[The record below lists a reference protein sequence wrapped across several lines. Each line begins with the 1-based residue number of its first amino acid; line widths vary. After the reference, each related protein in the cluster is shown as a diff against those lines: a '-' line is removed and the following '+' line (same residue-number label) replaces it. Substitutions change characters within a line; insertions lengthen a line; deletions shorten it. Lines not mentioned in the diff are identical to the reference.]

1 MNDHPGDLKP
11 SIDAAR
17 AASLLQRLRDAAG
30 RPGAAP
36 SPETLAIQEALS
48 RLAVIERTHLR
59 GSMADAPHQT
69 AAQATA
75 PQATASQATASQATT
90 HRPTTPRPT
99 SPTSTSSP
107 PTASQTSASQTF
119 ASQTSAFQTSAFQT
133 NAPRPPAGQQRP
145 PGPAV
150 EAVGQE
156 DGTRLRGAAEKRLP
170 ASAQRPSA
178 LAGGDQRVPGK
189 ATPAQ
194 TEAPEQAAMIL
205 TDLVPPE
212 TAGSGADGR
221 QQHKPA
227 GPLGLSRSMSEA
239 LRRALEAGVSE
250 PVHAGSGSGVAD
262 GEPRPAKSLEARA
275 RLMGLIKPAATAGLV
290 IIGLVFGV
298 AGTWAALAP
307 LAGAAIATGVVSPD
321 GSRKTIQHLEGG
333 IIKEILIREG
343 DTVSAGQIL
352 YRLEVTQAQAN
363 YSARREQWL
372 RLVATRARLDAHAQ
386 DAPRMTLPAEVTRP
400 ENDELEAFV
409 ENQQQLFELR
419 RRGLEERENILRQ
432 QLRQLE
438 EQTRGKR
445 LENEGLDLQLKLLE
459 EEAEDKATLVRQ
471 RLARKPEYLAI
482 QRSIAEVKSRMGSN
496 IATIGSLEE
505 RMGEIRLQVNAART
519 QFRDQNAEL
528 LMKTNNDLAQ
538 IEESLIST
546 QDILRRTEIVAPASG
561 TVLNMRF
568 RTVGG
573 VVRPGEPVVDLVPK
587 EDVLVVDARLPA
599 TDIDVVRSGLPA
611 MVHLVPY
618 LTRDTPMLEGVVT
631 HVGADSNVDQ
641 QTGQRFYEIKV
652 RVDRSKLDSLGHTI
666 ELSPGMPV
674 EVFVMTRNRTA
685 LGYMFEP
692 LTRSFRRAFRED

>member
-1 MNDHPGDLKP
+1 VSGSTRIPL
-11 SIDAAR
+11 S
-17 AASLLQRLRDAAG
+17 QRLRDSVGRASTSLLSDPDAAAAARAPVDGQAAAG
-30 RPGAAP
+30 TG
-36 SPETLAIQEALS
+36 
-48 RLAVIERTHLR
+48 VH
-59 GSMADAPHQT
+59 
-69 AAQATA
+69 
-75 PQATASQATASQATT
+75 PQ
-90 HRPTTPRPT
+90 
-99 SPTSTSSP
+99 
-107 PTASQTSASQTF
+107 
-119 ASQTSAFQTSAFQT
+119 
-133 NAPRPPAGQQRP
+133 
-145 PGPAV
+145 
-150 EAVGQE
+150 
-156 DGTRLRGAAEKRLP
+156 
-170 ASAQRPSA
+170 
-178 LAGGDQRVPGK
+178 
-189 ATPAQ
+189 
-194 TEAPEQAAMIL
+194 M
-205 TDLVPPE
+205 
-212 TAGSGADGR
+212 
-221 QQHKPA
+221 
-227 GPLGLSRSMSEA
+227 
-239 LRRALEAGVSE
+239 
-250 PVHAGSGSGVAD
+250 
-262 GEPRPAKSLEARA
+262 ARA
-275 RLMGLIKPAATAGLV
+275 RLMRLIKPATTIGLV

-343 DTVSAGQIL
+343 DTVAAGQTL
-352 YRLEVTQAQAN
+352 YKLEVTQAQAN

-372 RLVATRARLDAHAQ
+372 RLVATRARLEAHAQ
-386 DAPRMTLPAEVTRP
+386 DTPGMKLPPEVQNP
-400 ENDELEAFV
+400 ETEELRAFV

-432 QLRQLE
+432 QLKQLE

-471 RLARKPEYLAI
+471 RLARKPEFLAI
-482 QRSIAEVKSRMGSN
+482 QRNIAEVKARMGSN

-505 RMGEIRLQVNAART
+505 RMGEIRLQVNQNRT

-538 IEESLIST
+538 LEESLIAS
-546 QDILRRTEIVAPASG
+546 QDILRRTEIIAPAAG

-587 EDVLVVDARLPA
+587 EDTLVIDARLPA
-599 TDIDVVRSGLPA
+599 TDIDVVRTGLPA

-618 LTRDTPMLEGVVT
+618 LTRDTPMLEGTVS
-631 HVGADSNVDQ
+631 HVSADSNVDQ
-641 QTGQRFYEIKV
+641 KTEQRFYELKV
-652 RVDRSKLDSLGHTI
+652 TVDRSKLDALGHTV

>member
-1 MNDHPGDLKP
+1 MNDHPGTLKP
-11 SIDAAR
+11 GIDTAR
-17 AASLLQRLRDAAG
+17 AAALLERLRDATGRAG
-30 RPGAAP
+30 VAP

-48 RLAVIERTHLR
+48 RLAVIERSHLK
-59 GSMADAPHQT
+59 SEAP
-69 AAQATA
+69 AAPAAPEPAASRPGPTPARPAAARPAAPAGEPATA
-75 PQATASQATASQATT
+75 RARIDGPPPERQSSAGQGRPAEARAAEPRRSAPPPSPVLPASKRIPLSRRMRETAERAWGVLLADPDRANPQQPVETGAQ
-90 HRPTTPRPT
+90 TPAKAPT
-99 SPTSTSSP
+99 SP
-107 PTASQTSASQTF
+107 
-119 ASQTSAFQTSAFQT
+119 
-133 NAPRPPAGQQRP
+133 
-145 PGPAV
+145 
-150 EAVGQE
+150 
-156 DGTRLRGAAEKRLP
+156 
-170 ASAQRPSA
+170 
-178 LAGGDQRVPGK
+178 
-189 ATPAQ
+189 
-194 TEAPEQAAMIL
+194 
-205 TDLVPPE
+205 
-212 TAGSGADGR
+212 AD
-221 QQHKPA
+221 
-227 GPLGLSRSMSEA
+227 
-239 LRRALEAGVSE
+239 
-250 PVHAGSGSGVAD
+250 
-262 GEPRPAKSLEARA
+262 ARA
-275 RLMGLIKPAATAGLV
+275 RLMRLVKPAAVAGLV

-333 IIKEILIREG
+333 IIKEILVREG
-343 DTVSAGQIL
+343 DNVNAGQIL

-372 RLVATRARLDAHAQ
+372 RLVATRARLEAHAQ
-386 DAPRMTLPAEVTRP
+386 DAPRMTLPPEVTKP
-400 ENDELEAFV
+400 DNDELRAFV
-409 ENQQQLFELR
+409 DNQQQLFELR

-432 QLRQLE
+432 QLKQLE

-459 EEAEDKATLVRQ
+459 EEADDKATLVRQ

-482 QRSIAEVKSRMGSN
+482 QRTIAEVKARMGSN

-505 RMGEIRLQVNAART
+505 RMGEIRLQVNQNRT

-538 IEESLIST
+538 LEESLVSS
-546 QDILRRTEIVAPASG
+546 QDILRRTEIIAPAAG

-573 VVRPGEPVVDLVPK
+573 VVRPGEPVVDLVPR
-587 EDVLVVDARLPA
+587 EDNLVIDARLPA

-631 HVGADSNVDQ
+631 HVSADSNVDQ
-641 QTGQRFYEIKV
+641 KTEQRFYELKV
-652 RVDRSKLDSLGHTI
+652 KVDRSKLDALGHTI

>member
-11 SIDAAR
+11 SIDTAR
-17 AASLLQRLRDAAG
+17 AAALLQRLREATG

-48 RLAVIERTHLR
+48 RLAVIERSHLK
-59 GSMADAPHQT
+59 GENADPAP
-69 AAQATA
+69 A
-75 PQATASQATASQATT
+75 PV
-90 HRPTTPRPT
+90 
-99 SPTSTSSP
+99 
-107 PTASQTSASQTF
+107 
-119 ASQTSAFQTSAFQT
+119 
-133 NAPRPPAGQQRP
+133 AP
-145 PGPAV
+145 
-150 EAVGQE
+150 
-156 DGTRLRGAAEKRLP
+156 
-170 ASAQRPSA
+170 
-178 LAGGDQRVPGK
+178 
-189 ATPAQ
+189 
-194 TEAPEQAAMIL
+194 
-205 TDLVPPE
+205 
-212 TAGSGADGR
+212 
-221 QQHKPA
+221 
-227 GPLGLSRSMSEA
+227 
-239 LRRALEAGVSE
+239 
-250 PVHAGSGSGVAD
+250 
-262 GEPRPAKSLEARA
+262 EPRPAMVASAAAAPAIVAPAAVPPAATPPGAHAADRRAAVRPPVPSPRPAAPQPRAPQAADPRAAPPVGARPARPSPLPSSLPQVPAAGRPIPLSTRLRETVDKAWTSFVADPDRTERKSDDPSTAGKPSAPVDHRA
-275 RLMGLIKPAATAGLV
+275 RLLRLIKPAATAGLV

-333 IIKEILIREG
+333 IIKEILVKEG
-343 DTVSAGQIL
+343 DTVVAGQTL
-352 YRLEVTQAQAN
+352 YKLEVTQAQAN

-372 RLVATRARLDAHAQ
+372 RLVATRARLEAHAK
-386 DAPRMTLPAEVTRP
+386 DALRMTLPREVQNPDT
-400 ENDELEAFV
+400 EELIAFV

-419 RRGLEERENILRQ
+419 KRGLEERESILRQ
-432 QLRQLE
+432 QLKQIE
-438 EQTRGKR
+438 EQSRGKK

-482 QRSIAEVKSRMGSN
+482 QRSIAEVKSRIGSN

-505 RMGEIRLQVNAART
+505 RMGEISLQVNAART

-538 IEESLIST
+538 LEESLTSS
-546 QDILRRTEIVAPASG
+546 QDILRRTEIVAPGAG

-573 VVRPGEPVVDLVPK
+573 VVRPGEPVVDLVPR
-587 EDVLVVDARLPA
+587 EDNLVIDARLPA

-611 MVHLVPY
+611 MVHLIPY

-631 HVGADSNVDQ
+631 HVSADSNVDQ
-641 QTGQRFYEIKV
+641 KTEQRFYELKV
-652 RVDRSKLDSLGHTI
+652 KVDRSKLDALGHTI

>member
-11 SIDAAR
+11 SIDTAR
-17 AASLLQRLRDAAG
+17 AAALLQRLREATG

-48 RLAVIERTHLR
+48 RLAVIERSHLK
-59 GSMADAPHQT
+59 GEADLAPASVQAEPPRAPV
-69 AAQATA
+69 AAPPRAVPPRPAPPESRPAATA
-75 PQATASQATASQATT
+75 PAVPAADKRAAL
-90 HRPTTPRPT
+90 
-99 SPTSTSSP
+99 
-107 PTASQTSASQTF
+107 
-119 ASQTSAFQTSAFQT
+119 
-133 NAPRPPAGQQRP
+133 RPPAPQ
-145 PGPAV
+145 PGPPQPNDPRAASPAGTRV
-150 EAVGQE
+150 AKPSPLPPSLPQAQAADRPIPLSTRMREAV
-156 DGTRLRGAAEKRLP
+156 DKAWTSFVADPDLAVRP
-170 ASAQRPSA
+170 ADDKS
-178 LAGGDQRVPGK
+178 
-189 ATPAQ
+189 
-194 TEAPEQAAMIL
+194 
-205 TDLVPPE
+205 
-212 TAGSGADGR
+212 TAGAPAD
-221 QQHKPA
+221 H
-227 GPLGLSRSMSEA
+227 
-239 LRRALEAGVSE
+239 
-250 PVHAGSGSGVAD
+250 
-262 GEPRPAKSLEARA
+262 RA
-275 RLMGLIKPAATAGLV
+275 RLMRLIKPAATAGLV

-333 IIKEILIREG
+333 IIKEILVKEG
-343 DTVSAGQIL
+343 DTVVAGQTL
-352 YRLEVTQAQAN
+352 YKLEVTQAQAN

-372 RLVATRARLDAHAQ
+372 RLVATRARLEAHAK
-386 DAPRMTLPAEVTRP
+386 DAPRMTLPPEVQSP
-400 ENDELEAFV
+400 ETEELSAFV

-432 QLRQLE
+432 QLKQLE

-445 LENEGLDLQLKLLE
+445 IENEGLDLQLKLLE

-482 QRSIAEVKSRMGSN
+482 QRSIAEVKSRIGSN

-505 RMGEIRLQVNAART
+505 RTGEISLQVNAART

-538 IEESLIST
+538 LEESLISS
-546 QDILRRTEIVAPASG
+546 QDILRRTEIVAPGAG

-573 VVRPGEPVVDLVPK
+573 VVRPGEPVVDLVPR
-587 EDVLVVDARLPA
+587 EDNLVIDARLPA

-611 MVHLVPY
+611 MVHLIPY

-631 HVGADSNVDQ
+631 HVSADSNVDQ
-641 QTGQRFYEIKV
+641 KTEQRFYELKV
-652 RVDRSKLDSLGHTI
+652 KVDRSKLDALGHTI

>member
-11 SIDAAR
+11 SIDTAR
-17 AASLLQRLRDAAG
+17 AAALLQRLREATG

-48 RLAVIERTHLR
+48 RLAVIERSHLK
-59 GSMADAPHQT
+59 GENAD
-69 AAQATA
+69 
-75 PQATASQATASQATT
+75 
-90 HRPTTPRPT
+90 
-99 SPTSTSSP
+99 
-107 PTASQTSASQTF
+107 
-119 ASQTSAFQTSAFQT
+119 
-133 NAPRPPAGQQRP
+133 PA
-145 PGPAV
+145 
-150 EAVGQE
+150 
-156 DGTRLRGAAEKRLP
+156 P
-170 ASAQRPSA
+170 AS
-178 LAGGDQRVPGK
+178 
-189 ATPAQ
+189 
-194 TEAPEQAAMIL
+194 
-205 TDLVPPE
+205 VPP
-212 TAGSGADGR
+212 
-221 QQHKPA
+221 
-227 GPLGLSRSMSEA
+227 
-239 LRRALEAGVSE
+239 
-250 PVHAGSGSGVAD
+250 
-262 GEPRPAKSLEARA
+262 EPRPAPGSSSAPAPAVVAPAAVPPAAASPEAPASDRRAAVRPPAPSPRPAEPQPKAPQADDSRAASPAGARPARPSPLPASLPQAPVAGSPIPLSKRLRDAVDKAWTSFVADPDGTERKSDDPSTAGQPSAPVDHRA
-275 RLMGLIKPAATAGLV
+275 RLLRLIKPAATAGLV

-333 IIKEILIREG
+333 IIKEILVKEG
-343 DTVSAGQIL
+343 DTVVAGQTL
-352 YRLEVTQAQAN
+352 YKLEVTQAQAN

-372 RLVATRARLDAHAQ
+372 RLVATRARLEAHAK
-386 DAPRMTLPAEVTRP
+386 DAPRMTLPPEVQNP
-400 ENDELEAFV
+400 ETEELSAFV
-409 ENQQQLFELR
+409 DNQQQLFELR

-432 QLRQLE
+432 QLRQIE

-505 RMGEIRLQVNAART
+505 RMGEISLQVNAART

-538 IEESLIST
+538 LEESLTSS
-546 QDILRRTEIVAPASG
+546 QDILRRTEIVAPGAG

-573 VVRPGEPVVDLVPK
+573 VVRPGEPVVDLVPR
-587 EDVLVVDARLPA
+587 EDNLVIDARLPA

-611 MVHLVPY
+611 MVHLIPY

-631 HVGADSNVDQ
+631 HVSADSNVDQ
-641 QTGQRFYEIKV
+641 KTEQRFYELKV
-652 RVDRSKLDSLGHTI
+652 KVDRSKLDALGHTI

>member
-1 MNDHPGDLKP
+1 MNDHPGNLKP
-11 SIDAAR
+11 GLDTAR
-17 AASLLQRLRDAAG
+17 AAELLQRLREATT
-30 RPGAAP
+30 RPGAMAP

-48 RLAVIERTHLR
+48 RLAVIERSHLKGDPGEER
-59 GSMADAPHQT
+59 ATADVPAEMLPRPVPSQPRADAARPDPVR
-69 AAQATA
+69 AE
-75 PQATASQATASQATT
+75 PQ
-90 HRPTTPRPT
+90 RM
-99 SPTSTSSP
+99 
-107 PTASQTSASQTF
+107 
-119 ASQTSAFQTSAFQT
+119 
-133 NAPRPPAGQQRP
+133 PPARPVAAPPPGP
-145 PGPAV
+145 PGPA
-150 EAVGQE
+150 
-156 DGTRLRGAAEKRLP
+156 RGEPSQA
-170 ASAQRPSA
+170 RPS
-178 LAGGDQRVPGK
+178 
-189 ATPAQ
+189 
-194 TEAPEQAAMIL
+194 PES
-205 TDLVPPE
+205 V
-212 TAGSGADGR
+212 R
-221 QQHKPA
+221 
-227 GPLGLSRSMSEA
+227 
-239 LRRALEAGVSE
+239 EAGR
-250 PVHAGSGSGVAD
+250 PSGPERAAPQPP
-262 GEPRPAKSLEARA
+262 PRPAGRSPEAAARAPRPQPGTPPTAAPARRAAPPSSPTLPAAARIPLSQRMRETMSRVSGALLADPDRGATEATLAQPQTAAGIQPHAARA
-275 RLMGLIKPAATAGLV
+275 RLLRLIKPAATVGLV

-333 IIKEILIREG
+333 IIKEILVREG
-343 DTVSAGQIL
+343 DTVAAGQTL
-352 YRLEVTQAQAN
+352 YKLEVTQAQAN

-372 RLVATRARLDAHAQ
+372 RLVATRARLEAHAQ
-386 DAPRMTLPAEVTRP
+386 DTPRMTLPPEVQNPDT
-400 ENDELEAFV
+400 EELRAFV

-432 QLRQLE
+432 QLKQLE

-482 QRSIAEVKSRMGSN
+482 QRTIAEVKARMGSN

-505 RMGEIRLQVNAART
+505 RMGEIRLQVNQNRT

-538 IEESLIST
+538 LEESLIAS
-546 QDILRRTEIVAPASG
+546 QDILRRTEIIAPAAG

-573 VVRPGEPVVDLVPK
+573 VVRPGEPVVDLVPR
-587 EDVLVVDARLPA
+587 EDNLVIDARLPA

-611 MVHLVPY
+611 MVHLIPY
-618 LTRDTPMLEGVVT
+618 LTRDTPMLEGTVT
-631 HVGADSNVDQ
+631 HVSADSNVDQ
-641 QTGQRFYEIKV
+641 KTEQRFYELKV
-652 RVDRSKLDSLGHTI
+652 AVDRSKLDALGHTI